1 MHVGTRLYNYV
12 RAFLTN
18 RTATV
23 GISHLRTPSFPALHR
38 GTPQGSV
45 FSPLRFNITLKD
57 LPPLLDTVPSL
68 HHALYADDLTI
79 WTNSGSMGEQQE
91 SLQRAIDITTIYL
104 SECGKTCS
112 PEKSALLTLQE
123 RTRGRH
129 TAPTPDPALTIETR
143 PVPVVTH
150 LRVLGLTIPRDGS
163 GSHTILALQRTVTQ
177 LAQLVKR
184 ITHQRTGLKEAE
196 TARLVQAFLICRLTY
211 GAPYLSLK
219 PTEHK
224 KLDIKIRQ
232 PYKTAL
238 GLPTN
243 TSTDL
248 FLRLGIHNT
257 WTELCEAQR
266 TSQFQRLKLT
276 PTGCSTLARLGYP
289 TPTQPHRLAR
299 LPPTTRSN

>member
-1 MHVGTRLYNYV
+1 M

-177 LAQLVKR
+177 LAQLVTR
-184 ITHQRTGLKEAE
+184 ITHQRKELKLPVWFKLFSSVALHTE
-196 TARLVQAFLICRLTY
+196 LLTY
-211 GAPYLSLK
+211 PSNQQSTRNLTSKLGNHTKLHSGSPLTPLLTCFYAWEYIILGQSCAKLNELRNSNALSL
-219 PTEHK
+219 P
-224 KLDIKIRQ
+224 
-232 PYKTAL
+232 P
-238 GLPTN
+238 
-243 TSTDL
+243 
-248 FLRLGIHNT
+248 
-257 WTELCEAQR
+257 
-266 TSQFQRLKLT
+266 
-276 PTGCSTLARLGYP
+276 LAVVP
-289 TPTQPHRLAR
+289 
-299 LPPTTRSN
+299 